1 MAPRTLIFSIDM
13 GAKSVQQK
21 SSALKSL
28 HNNLFL
34 SGVKPLDVFMNQSC
48 FKRSFFSLPYVCSA
62 ENWLSMQCNT
72 PSVYLAQ
79 WSDIHVEVAFEILHI
94 LHGIF

>member
-1 MAPRTLIFSIDM
+1 MAPRILIFSIDM

-48 FKRSFFSLPYVCSA
+48 FKRSFFFSLMYIVQKTRCQCSA
-62 ENWLSMQCNT
+62 T